1 VSKENVLK
9 KEFKKN
15 DVQRMRNLIQG
26 KQDESTKTIVG
37 FTKKKE
43 FYEEGDI
50 WEADG
55 RTWTIKDGIRQNV
68 TKLDKAKKAHVMPLL
83 CPKCNKVMKKKLDK
97 QYYNIHK
104 FCFDCVVDFEHE
116 LKKTGKWEEYHN
128 NIHNNEI
135 DNKIKEYKLWVEE
148 KVNESNNSFVSEA
161 GDVENWKGKVN
172 KEMVAKN
179 VDEVVEYLESL
190 KK

>member
-1 VSKENVLK
+1 MKENVLK
-9 KEFKKN
+9 KEFKKT
-15 DVQRMRNLIQG
+15 DVTRMRNLIQG
-26 KQDESTKTIVG
+26 KQGEKTRSSIG
-37 FTKKKE
+37 FSKKQE
-43 FYEEGDI
+43 FYKEGDI

-55 RTWTIKDGIRQNV
+55 RTWTIREGIRQNV

-83 CPKCNKVMKKKLDK
+83 CPKCNKVMKKRLDK

-128 NIHNNEI
+128 NIHNDEI

-148 KVNESNNSFVSEA
+148 KVNESNNSFISEA

-179 VDEVVEYLESL
+179 VDEVVTYLENL